1 MASKADC
8 MESESS
14 SSSSEV
20 WTMATSSAV
29 SPDQYSLHDATSLM
43 FKADEQN
50 TSSVSVDFENAT
62 FDSRNWEK
70 VSEHQQYSRTSA
82 SEQVITKMSCNS
94 EGTVNEKVEFQE
106 QEIDHGC
113 EKNVTGIIEQ
123 NLKTKRQEAREWSF
137 STRVETQTVLKSSH
151 VVLAKNVKNFATS
164 KFEGHAKSE
173 NVFAS
178 GFDKRSSIEVLKS
191 DSKSLNSLE
200 SSSINAAIKSTETNT
215 HLKVG
220 SSLSDLKGIS
230 EYIST
235 DDSTPLSNQ
244 VVTATEQTL
253 RSLADVKL
261 KNSFELETET
271 QFYESIGS
279 ESRGGAYPVSVAE
292 NVRRVSDEIKEN
304 EPLSETDNSE
314 ITRSKSKVVH
324 SFGISSTDVS
334 SFLRNVDVN
343 KIGVQSEESDSNQ
356 ESNPH
361 STETANSSRNVN
373 FEVPFTTEPVKS
385 DMQHTTN
392 VRKSSS
398 TVTSTKVISKTTEK
412 FTKRRSNPG
421 AIFAWEDAGK
431 VNETENEIQVSIN
444 LERSHIEPKA
454 EQNSSFM
461 SVPELPKSRASTAKS
476 SGFHEE
482 FSIGTEFETEM
493 EKLNTLPENEVLSKS
508 FYQKHILFDNI
519 YPRPVEGT
527 IVTCQKEAHKTKFSE
542 MKTSKSN
549 LPFTAKVQDLPGLK
563 IEVTKH
569 DGSTRK
575 AGELH
580 FSTSPM
586 SDSNTQD
593 ASKSNVNLLE
603 LETSKLDW
611 QKILVKEM
619 HVPDLHSVFSSV
631 NTGKHLQ
638 VAKAHVC
645 IKLGN
650 EMLANVTDIQDPK
663 LQELITVTED
673 AKSSGTMKTAIQL
686 EMEVSGDEK
695 EHLVPDALLSTNI
708 TVPYSKVS
716 KIQRCE
722 RVPTQDCER
731 LKSVKIMNDPEL
743 ESGIDDFDSV
753 LAFSNSINTAIKN
766 PDVTC
771 RNVDN
776 HLLSCTKLLPG
787 FKSQKIGFAQP
798 KLKELKIKEPRSL
811 IALEIDEVQTC
822 LSGET
827 EVRENVKVASQI
839 NNCVQKMPLD
849 MWTCTGSSESSC
861 SAIECTMFSRPFL
874 PRELSCCTVRNSSNC
889 RYNTT
894 YYHKIDQTFSETFEV
909 FEISFVPKS
918 EFIVL
923 EESISFLPQ
932 SDERQNSTQGSF
944 STNIKSAMQV
954 LTPNIQESSAKF
966 SKVQPCFPMPIQE
979 NLGEPSLKDLNWAY
993 IEPINKK
1000 LSSEEL
1006 SSMICENRGIVS
1018 SDSAVEESGDPESEK
1033 KRLSRLHD
1041 YRTGTS
1047 HFGPMHEKDGNL
1059 NMVPVAEVKCG
1070 KLDFSSKVSS
1080 ESPSKIIH
1088 ADASDQTSR
1097 CLTVLYPT
1105 NHKPSLPQEMSD
1117 YSIENPASSGTN
1129 AICDQVVDF
1138 INLESVESC
1147 EDYVEFEFEP
1157 IVLVENM
1164 QLPDRAERLPSTKH
1178 LRSMNFGVASELKFH
1193 VPTEESSK
1201 TGCYD
1206 PIPNPNFHIQLPKD
1220 QRPKDLEK
1228 PGAEAGITGMKSAA
1242 DPAAAW
1248 LSVKKE
1254 ETCLA
1259 PESGSLYTTCSK
1271 MLPNFTRY
1279 RTGFCE
1285 SVPHVEKFVNL
1296 SSMPAVEIVVEAVR
1310 FRNEAYVLSCL
1321 ESPLQIKENR
1331 QGSQQLQIP
1340 EQCPT
1345 SGVQCALSFEPSL
1358 PQNMGSFN
1366 CIKANYEIINRVIFR
1381 RSELLNPEPA
1391 EYPENIEPVMPEL
1404 IILEENFPSISE
1416 TNPNCLESVNL
1427 GVNCAQTTK
1436 LRASTMLVENSD
1448 KKAPNLI
1455 ANDAEFKMPQGRD
1468 HTRLSFIE
1476 SISRSEPTVPKRL
1489 TRCCATKLNPKR
1501 GEDIPGIHR
1510 CSRSLDFNEGFEC
1523 CEKFIDNISELVTL
1537 EESVTGSPRASEIV
1551 STSVE
1556 SKNCQGK
1563 IIAQEIKS
1571 PRFDCSCNAPVPGQ
1585 PDLSQVAK
1593 SLSVSSF
1600 DYLEV
1605 EAISNLECEKSE
1617 FASNSDPLC
1626 SANAVNRRI
1635 SGESSEK
1642 FNNSFFLSPEIGAP
1656 LTKISRTNRCHYADN
1671 NIPQLPKSL
1680 RNSEIEI
1687 ARASEQSCSL
1697 NEGIGQF
1704 EISNSTE
1711 SENEQLLQNI
1721 PVKTKS
1727 TDFLISVPKF
1737 VPGSKFFRT
1746 NEANVKKNIS
1756 VTSPPDLITN
1766 ETIEPNLPV
1775 LSDEAYQRNDLEIIT
1790 PSVSSS
1796 NLICTSCTYFESVAS
1811 TKPDFPSKL
1820 FDSSVRRATALFSEK
1835 EFYSCLKIN
1844 AKDLE
1849 NVDSC
1854 LENEFGSNACENER
1868 SILFTSF
1875 ESARSTAMKA
1885 TDTIEVKEIFGPR
1898 LDSIL
1903 TSELPERFSEAIKSA
1918 VKLCETLVEAAVMND
1933 VLVENTYQNDFDDI
1947 ETQCCASIAG
1957 SQICEVLYD
1966 DVTNN
1971 TILSPSFEVPSTKI
1985 FNSAFSRHSVPD
1997 NSKYTKLT
2005 EIADV
2010 TLERLIPELE
2020 KDCVPVVPTSFRG
2033 ICFSKKS
2040 SPISSELTA
2049 VLIDEPSLPVAFIS
2063 SQRPSFIGY
2072 VSKIDSI
2079 GLTSVISNDLI
2090 NMIASRENVT
2100 QELDQF
2106 VLEGSLHHEPCLA
2119 ISSVSHEHI
2128 CDPLILVKEIESP
2141 SLHVVVQISP
2151 DSVDKYSV
2159 VVCKADV
2166 NFSLAEFEKVSN
2178 VPITGGDCCSEVKV
2192 CLCFEVSVINPS
2204 LCISEQASQQVKPEQ
2219 EIIIV
2224 TKMEPRVPCS
2234 TAGKAVRVKVDRKF
2248 KQTKRFD
2255 GQCSSVGVCQKR
2267 GEMTFCDIE
2276 TSLPLMESISTD
2288 KLDEDVKSVN
2298 ITGVKLS
2305 QILKTFH
2312 ICNCVV
2318 LPTVSNQSQATLPFS
2333 YEKETTLNLGD
2344 PAELAEA
2351 ISEMEIGIAS
2361 QDTFNTADNWMIS
2374 KEIKMATLPEIFSS
2388 NNGPGHQ
2395 LLQCTECHVPHML
2408 KSKILPNYA
2417 FESTEQEGQNEK
2429 ILKVSKRDTALTDE
2443 SRECV
2448 AKSGNIFASVSN
2460 PRSSNVASLNF
2471 ANQRH
2476 TCLLESSISLEKCQ
2490 DNAIVP
2496 LDGNDSCVIGAKLE
2510 RPITLVQSFEENK
2523 IRCDGAM
2530 ASVSCKTSDVQIPS
2544 KIRSYRIFDPKICSN
2559 EKVSMI
2565 TAHDAD
2571 PNFVTAIDCSDQN
2584 KNSVKVS
2591 CANLQKS
2598 NQSSSATVQSL
2609 VISEDNKI
2617 AKLHKFCYDNSE
2629 RHPEI
2634 SKCFF
2639 SNSVPK
2645 TYQATGMN
2653 AHVLEIA
2660 DKFASGASVSSATA
2674 VRNGFEAQRENITDQ
2689 LLTSCLLSAGNSPRS
2704 HGITSMKRA
2713 NEAQNRSLNSAI
2725 SLEEQV
2731 DIENCGI
2738 VETEHQLVHAT
2749 SNLSKVQNK
2758 IDGTD
2763 LRHQDDS
2770 QISSVSQKIRL
2781 NPSMIKTTR
2790 HISTEPPALC
2800 QSTYSFKST
2809 PILKQLQYTFEKAN
2823 IDQSPSS
2830 INLVSSNSL
2839 VDSLPFSSSSP
2850 NSYCN
2855 LTDIIVPPFHPHF
2868 NSQNL
2873 ALASTVNSTTYNAI
2887 KTVSSNLETQEEIEN
2902 DENPIYIDLH
2912 SSEFGDD
2919 VTIKTKV
2926 MLTYSNSFEL
2936 IVIRKPA
2943 LTNYF
2948 NDVLV
2953 VFPETEST
2961 SSFEKTKPLL
2971 IPIESVQNLQ
2981 TVPSETTFVAELHN
2995 VLLSKTETGLIETKI
3010 KVKEI
3015 DLPRPLNSLLMSS
3028 NNNLMLSYSKPEIS
3042 DSSCEPLQKVIVFS
3056 DQRSNLNPVDA
3067 EFKSCFITRELII
3080 DSQENL
3086 KPGGF
3091 VQSINQQPH
3100 ILRKKHEF
3108 LVGWSGDKIA
3118 MQEKR
3123 QCKKIEFRIESVQI
3137 VGGVDFEQKTETIVI
3152 LPNESYSAAKLTE
3165 PEKEFDLGRNEPQID
3180 VTLRS
3185 ERKNLNYSKTMTEDS
3200 IVVTEREPC
3209 LKVKNSSEP
3218 EKITYD
3224 SSSEPQPIFRI
3235 DEYSETEDNVSNP
3248 RIFLNCAWSVMPDN
3262 FLDDGESPSNLLIP
3276 NTVSSK
3282 SGPEFDSIHTICD
3295 SGFVSLNSNVSD
3307 VISLHRDVCQ
3317 GTLEVSSDNKTESGK
3332 NFDNCDDKN
3341 DEINNL
3347 QISNNQANTQ
3357 ISNLETK
3364 CSKSDEIRT
3373 SFFSNQTKQ
3382 QRSNFE
3388 TENMLAVQGSRRNV
3402 STGISFG
3409 INSTSEFQNSDRSGK
3424 QFEPNTQT
3432 NPHFQMAG
3440 SAFTSVPS
3448 YYQSI
3453 CEPEFSKWQSNRKY
3467 KSEPLLPRDD
3477 SDSESGEEGKYV
3489 ETASVSSGQLSSF
3502 LEFASI
3508 DFREQVTTDITEP
3521 VSVSATDEVQRKDS
3535 DFNMRGSGNRD
3546 KFEKDGEIIVEIIKR
3561 QKSSEEQSSPLTESM
3576 PNQERII
3583 VQARSNEMDNNRKLH
3598 QCEVHQKEKSAV
3610 LEQISGSLLD
3620 TAKVKMTDFSD
3631 AENSECTETRIISLE
3646 IEVPVA
3652 SKSKIPG
3659 EPNNF
3664 TPCTAK
3670 KSDSDLV
3677 FKCRTE
3683 FLTSLQEIE
3692 FNAVLTLDAGEKAEV
3707 IEIIPIEIENP
3718 MQNVSQEWE
3727 HELLNLE
3734 SEPQTPNV
3742 QRLLDQTV
3750 DSLTTEFASDCSVNK
3765 SDACE
3770 IESDSPV
3777 EMSVVIANE
3786 VQRLGYEVA
3795 TGSFAVE
3802 MLNSRS
3808 ERSLLEINSATV
3820 DNLTDKY
3827 DDVSTGTAV
3836 TTEAPQSRAVSESET
3851 HRKDTVEQKQKVE
3864 KQAESVLMKNS
3875 ENHLYASEEHELIK
3889 LGKVDTEFSPKEPSF
3904 TDFDACSSDYSN
3916 HFVCSNVVDI
3926 SSSSVQSSQSEFDQ
3940 KSVESTVETT
3950 VQGASKDTEDKDHQG
3965 LTQPSLACREPRDGS
3980 SKVEPDGSSNSS
3992 SQLSSFVDLHSIDFN
4007 DAQNSGN
4014 ISLNFDADHHENNKL
4029 PQECSAETMPVDESR
4044 LKTDTVSADEQELAV
4059 KIPDVEVNPALPDVE
4074 VNSEQAKS
4082 QGGNLIK
4089 LSQNIALSIKVAEV
4103 TSAIASEVPNTSEK
4117 LEELDVNRKSIIE
4130 TFDDRIISMAIVQPN
4145 EPNCVKQ
4152 LKTASIR
4159 GPCEITMTKGKRT
4172 EFSQVDRMR
4181 TALTSVTVTKADE
4194 HLIYEVALQSVEQME
4209 TVDQKNITVN
4219 ETAISK
4225 DFVTSES
4232 AEEQETSMMNVSEST
4247 PCESVPD
4254 SYNSSSY
4261 KPRRN
4266 SSIVEDEEHKNLPE
4280 PLPRAHEE
4288 SSSSASMEPD
4298 ASSFSSTPL
4307 GSFVNILSI
4316 DFRDEQKSTN
4326 DRLNLGD
4333 DSPKNEN
4340 VPTEWKEEATPIVES
4355 RLKSKSLLLKDNE
4368 ETRLTSEIEDQES
4381 VSNKFD
4387 FPDDEKNIATARLQ
4401 REKNLLFT
4409 QHMSMRSKETT
4420 VVAPTSEEP
4429 AQLCG
4434 KNEESSIKSEPVME
4448 NFEDTIIS
4456 MDIDQPNAPN
4466 LVEQMKCG
4474 SLRDPCEI
4482 KITNCRKFYQ
4492 VCKLGTNL
4500 TSISIEVTDAHEHCF
4515 LGGALLFAELTEI
4528 VDAKKIVENEE
4539 GTSQS
4544 GNDLKK
4550 HESVEFQTS
4559 VNVESCRTTK
4569 HTKSSSQN
4577 IIPSNTRKYV
4587 ELEKLHENKEAL
4599 TQNRDKSEFD
4609 IYSMKFQVGDL
4620 EKEKTDSIS
4629 EDQSSEQGIAA
4640 DLVSE
4645 KPAEQSEGQISDARR
4660 NIVGIDD
4667 LVKSSVTTTT
4677 FVASLRESIS
4687 STEGYVS
4694 NLNTPENSTC
4704 SSKTCAINLQV
4715 TKEAE
4720 PVETPKITSFL
4731 NVAGIEEETKSSA
4744 GFAEDKPKNLKSNAE
4759 RKDIVIDY
4767 QSGISKLDS
4776 DMLSNTTAKA
4786 PPRSEFNLTAEV
4798 NPDDA
4803 ETSTTKS
4810 ETSIILVQSESVK
4823 KSPDFHL
4830 DDDLKLFEIEMTS
4843 DGAILQPEKDSRKEV
4858 NPTLLLSD
4866 EKSGTEKSK
4875 VEMTVDSARA
4885 ESFNCTQKDTRK
4897 NVETNESESHIP
4909 FTLESNDKSNRSP
4922 TSFSDIVSDRIGKE
4936 LDLESN
4942 RSIDAKNVQSSE
4954 ERALMSKMQSTVNAR
4969 SNEYSKHQ
4977 VKTLSLTTWKMK
4989 EADANETSEIKSSQ
5003 NRLVMLQSELS
5014 CDNEEDWSSADFD
5027 EDEPSAKKPND
5038 LIEITVPD
5046 EYEVSDRDSSKER
5059 NVTKV
5064 SSTIETISTCKTNSS
5079 EAKKDKQ
5086 KSVISAFQIDSKK
5099 YLRPKD
5105 EQEPFESE
5113 NFSDVTMKKERT
5125 CTERRSTACLTAG
5138 KRSQTKTCNQGIK
5151 IDSAQSENFDWA
5163 DKDGRTGQ
5171 VREAESIPVY
5181 SESANPEND
5190 GSEKLVSLEEE
5201 NKKSVDFDE
5210 DEPSARKPNDL
5221 IKNTV
5226 SDCETEVSDRDS
5238 SKQRNVTKVPT
5249 RTETI
5254 STEKRNSSTAKKDKH
5269 KSVISALQVDSVKDL
5284 RLQDEQEPF
5293 ESENS
5298 SDVTMKKER
5307 NCTERRST
5315 ACLTARKRSQTKT
5328 SNQDMKSNST
5338 QSENF
5343 DWADKE
5349 GWTREVRESESI
5361 LVYSDSDNTEND
5373 ISEKFVSIEEK
5384 NKTAADFD
5392 ENEPSARKPND
5403 LIKNTVS
5410 DDESEVSDRDSSKQQ
5425 NVTKVP
5431 TRTETIST
5439 EKRNS
5444 SKAKKDKPKSVISAL
5459 QIDSKKDL
5467 RVKDALEPFESEN
5480 SSDVTMKKERNC
5492 TERRSKACLTAGKR
5506 SQTKTC
5512 NQGIKIDSAQS
5523 ENFDWADK
5531 DGRTG
5536 QVREAESIPVYSESA
5551 NPEND
5556 GSEKLVSLEEENKK
5570 SVDFDEDEPSA
5581 RKPNDLIK
5589 NTVSD
5594 CETEVSDRD
5603 SSKQRNVTKVPTRTE
5618 TISTEKRNSSTAKKD
5633 KHKSVISALQVDSV
5647 KDLRLQDEQEPFES
5661 ENSSDVTMKKERNCT
5676 ERRSTAC
5683 LTARKRSQ
5691 TKTSN
5696 QDMKSNSTQSENFDW
5711 ADKEGWTREV
5721 RESESILVYS
5731 DSDNTENDI
5740 SEKFVSIEEKN
5751 KTAADFDENEPS
5763 ARKPN
5768 DLIKNTVSDDESEV
5782 SDRDSSKQQNVTK
5795 VPTRTETISTE
5806 KRNSSKAKKDKPK
5819 SVISALQIDS
5829 KKDLRV
5835 KDALEPFESEN
5846 SSDVTMKKERN
5857 CTERRSK
5864 ACLTASKSSQTKSS
5878 NQGMK
5883 SDSAQSENFD
5893 WADKDGQT
5901 GEVRKPDSIPVY
5913 TESANPENDDSFAD
5927 VVIESF
5933 GKKSDWDAKQKTEN
5947 TNVTSSDER
5956 SSVSNK
5962 QLSLNLSCRES
5973 QCYDDHL
5980 ITEVE
5985 GEIPAINLLA
5995 AESVDLCSTVKTT
6008 AEWEPV
6014 KRKGITSDELSQQRT
6029 ENDYI
6034 CENQVSVEQNMKKAS
6049 KYFDIK
6055 NQSGNTH
6062 LTLLQPEQTNS
6073 CVEPENSRMEVN
6085 VTKETV
6091 EGKIE
6096 STKGTKGKK
6105 RKISDIIEKQSV
6117 TDIDASSLNRV
6128 SVAVTK
6134 TRKKQRNKTEG
6145 LISVSC
6151 GLEGFVDSE
6160 AKRNRSERQSIT
6172 GILDG
6177 SIEKS
6182 VSAEMSRNEE
6192 FILQQVVIISLEIE
6206 VPTYPLCE
6214 EPLKTTLRC
6223 TGKAS
6228 KCQSQELPLKTITAL
6243 NKPVERFVISL
6254 GDSVQCCR
6262 VLTQIYPEEEFFEI
6276 EGKMNSVHR
6285 KTECSEEKLVKSG
6298 KQPAVKTS
6306 CSENELK
6313 DKNYPTT
6320 LPIDAGI
6327 ELVLKI
6333 PKTSVDS
6340 SKETVLMDQIDSVK
6354 SKSECQK
6361 MDKQQTP
6368 FEFSHQKCAADGE
6381 LQTPTEEFYRLREFN
6396 QDGNS
6401 LNMRFPHVPISSSS
6415 LVEPVTSERQKS
6427 EMPDSPRS
6435 LSVQMDGNSSN
6446 SLVDGFAELNKITQ
6460 TSFPSITTSSS
6471 QDSFNLSDYKLNF
6484 SLLST
6489 DMDHQNPAMNSFSS
6503 NDCAD
6508 NFEMNSSP
6516 FESLRPNEQFTS
6528 ILPNFQSSPMKNPK
6542 IEVRIE
6548 SKKHL
6553 DEKDR
6558 FDERTGEIVVM
6569 ETWLKSGV
6577 ILSPPMKPIWNAEN
6591 SNQLGHS
6598 VLACT
6603 HQTETI
6609 KFESANFLP
6618 DDNSFHKSV
6627 KICEDYVDISED
6639 PGSENLEDRES
6650 MPYPGSST
6658 ESSDRNSIV
6667 TALKRLELRRQES
6680 RASYSRRRSLK
6691 WQFTTDELSN
6701 VIQRDRTSEGNNLDA
6716 NKNSNGESGYTSENE
6731 IAIGLLR
6738 LNPARY
6744 TNEREQRINQD
6755 DFFMDDELYENRGID
6770 INRIRQKRNDIHPL
6784 VANLVLEKE
6793 ADAGIISIEQSSE
6806 RSNTRC
6812 RVLISCFRKL
6822 WKLLL
6827 ILFLILLLIYLFSE
6841 DCFVS
6846 FSCIK
6851 SDTFFHL
6858 DHSNEKPT

>member
-1 MASKADC
+1 MLKSFSGQFFRFSHSFDTFPTFCLLVFILNLKVDVFFLLLTLICVQESEIRAESSTIEKEEKLYSQTSCHSSTHHPLPAPSLDHLNMASKADC
-8 MESESS
+8 VESESS

-29 SPDQYSLHDATSLM
+29 SQDQDSLHDATSLM

-50 TSSVSVDFENAT
+50 TSSVSVEFENAT

-151 VVLAKNVKNFATS
+151 VLAKNVKNFATF

-173 NVFAS
+173 NVFVS

-230 EYIST
+230 EYISI
-235 DDSTPLSNQ
+235 DDSTPISNQ
-244 VVTATEQTL
+244 VVTATLIRVDPEQTL

-361 STETANSSRNVN
+361 SSETANSSKNVN

-385 DMQHTTN
+385 DMQQTTN
-392 VRKSSS
+392 VRKSSP
-398 TVTSTKVISKTTEK
+398 TVTSTKVLSKTTEK

-421 AIFAWEDAGK
+421 AIFAWEDTGK
-431 VNETENEIQVSIN
+431 VNETANEIQVSIN
-444 LERSHIEPKA
+444 LEKSHIEPKA

-482 FSIGTEFETEM
+482 FYIGTEFETEI

-569 DGSTRK
+569 DGTTRK

-603 LETSKLDW
+603 LETSKMDW
-611 QKILVKEM
+611 RKILVKEI

-663 LQELITVTED
+663 LQESITVTED

-743 ESGIDDFDSV
+743 ESGIDEFDSV
-753 LAFSNSINTAIKN
+753 LAFANSINTAIKN

-822 LSGET
+822 FSGET

-849 MWTCTGSSESSC
+849 TGSSESSC
-861 SAIECTMFSRPFL
+861 SAIECTIFSRPFL

-894 YYHKIDQTFSETFEV
+894 YYHKIDQTFSETFEI
-909 FEISFVPKS
+909 FEVSFVPKS

-932 SDERQNSTQGSF
+932 CDERQNSSQGSF
-944 STNIKSAMQV
+944 STNIKSAVQI
-954 LTPNIQESSAKF
+954 LTPNIQESSVKF
-966 SKVQPCFPMPIQE
+966 SKVQPCFPVPIEE

-993 IEPINKK
+993 IEPINKI

-1006 SSMICENRGIVS
+1006 SSMICEHRAIVS
-1018 SDSAVEESGDPESEK
+1018 SDSAVVESGDPESEK

-1070 KLDFSSKVSS
+1070 KLDFSSNVSS

-1097 CLTVLYPT
+1097 CLTVFYPP

-1117 YSIENPASSGTN
+1117 YSIKNPASSGTN
-1129 AICDQVVDF
+1129 ANCEQEVDF

-1157 IVLVENM
+1157 IVLVENL
-1164 QLPDRAERLPSTKH
+1164 QLPDRAETLPSTKQ
-1178 LRSMNFGVASELKFH
+1178 LRSMDFGLASELKFH
-1193 VPTEESSK
+1193 VPTEELSK

-1206 PIPNPNFHIQLPKD
+1206 PIPNPNFQIQLPKD

-1228 PGAEAGITGMKSAA
+1228 PGAEAGNTGMKSAA

-1254 ETCLA
+1254 ESCLS
-1259 PESGSLYTTCSK
+1259 PESGNLYTTCSK
-1271 MLPNFTRY
+1271 MLPNVTRY
-1279 RTGFCE
+1279 RTGICE
-1285 SVPHVEKFVNL
+1285 SVPDVEKLVNL
-1296 SSMPAVEIVVEAVR
+1296 SSMPSVEIVVEAVR
-1310 FRNEAYVLSCL
+1310 FRNEAYLLSCL
-1321 ESPLQIKENR
+1321 ESPLQIKESR
-1331 QGSQQLQIP
+1331 QGSQQMQIP

-1366 CIKANYEIINRVIFR
+1366 CIKANYEVNNRVIFR

-1391 EYPENIEPVMPEL
+1391 ECPENIEPVMPEL

-1468 HTRLSFIE
+1468 HTRLNFIE
-1476 SISRSEPTVPKRL
+1476 SISRSEPTIPKRL

-1510 CSRSLDFNEGFEC
+1510 CSRSLANIEGFEC
-1523 CEKFIDNISELVTL
+1523 CEKSIDNISELVTL
-1537 EESVTGSPRASEIV
+1537 EESVTGSPRASEVV

-1593 SLSVSSF
+1593 SISVSSF

-1605 EAISNLECEKSE
+1605 GAISNLECEKSE

-1626 SANAVNRRI
+1626 SANAVNSRI

-1642 FNNSFFLSPEIGAP
+1642 LNNSFFLSPEIGAP
-1656 LTKISRTNRCHYADN
+1656 LTKISRANRCHYADN
-1671 NIPQLPKSL
+1671 NIPQQPKSL

-1737 VPGSKFFRT
+1737 LPGSKFFRT

-1811 TKPDFPSKL
+1811 TTPDFPSKL

-1957 SQICEVLYD
+1957 SQICEVIYD

-2100 QELDQF
+2100 QKLDQF

-2178 VPITGGDCCSEVKV
+2178 VPITCGDCCSEVKV

-2255 GQCSSVGVCQKR
+2255 GQSSSVGVCQKR

-2476 TCLLESSISLEKCQ
+2476 TCLLESSIRLEKCQ

-2609 VISEDNKI
+2609 IISEDNET
-2617 AKLHKFCYDNSE
+2617 AKLHKVCYDNSE

-2634 SKCFF
+2634 SKCCF

-2660 DKFASGASVSSATA
+2660 DKFAPGASVSSATA
-2674 VRNGFEAQRENITDQ
+2674 VKNGFEAQRENITDQ
-2689 LLTSCLLSAGNSPRS
+2689 FLTSCLLSSGNSPRA
-2704 HGITSMKRA
+2704 HGITSLKTA
-2713 NEAQNRSLNSAI
+2713 DEAQNRSLNSAI

-2738 VETEHQLVHAT
+2738 VLTEHQLVHAT
-2749 SNLSKVQNK
+2749 SNLSKDQNK

-2790 HISTEPPALC
+2790 HISTEPPALR

-2839 VDSLPFSSSSP
+2839 VDLLPFSSSSP

-2855 LTDIIVPPFHPHF
+2855 LTDIIVPPFHSHF

-2902 DENPIYIDLH
+2902 DENPIYIELH
-2912 SSEFGDD
+2912 SSEFRDD
-2919 VTIKTKV
+2919 VTIKRKV

-2936 IVIRKPA
+2936 IIIRKPA

-2961 SSFEKTKPLL
+2961 SSFEKTKPLF

-3028 NNNLMLSYSKPEIS
+3028 QNNLMLSYSKPEMS
-3042 DSSCEPLQKVIVFS
+3042 DRFCESLQKVTVFS
-3056 DQRSNLNPVDA
+3056 DQRSNLNPADG
-3067 EFKSCFITRELII
+3067 EFKSCFIARELII
-3080 DSQENL
+3080 DSQENF
-3086 KPGGF
+3086 KPDGF

-3100 ILRKKHEF
+3100 ILRKKHGF
-3108 LVGWSGDKIA
+3108 LVGWSGDQIA

-3123 QCKKIEFRIESVQI
+3123 QCKKMEFRTESVQI

-3185 ERKNLNYSKTMTEDS
+3185 EIKNLNYTKTMTEDS

-3209 LKVKNSSEP
+3209 LKVQNSSEP
-3218 EKITYD
+3218 QKITYD

-3235 DEYSETEDNVSNP
+3235 DEYSETENNVSNP

-3262 FLDDGESPSNLLIP
+3262 FLDDGESPSNLMIP

-3409 INSTSEFQNSDRSGK
+3409 INSTSEFQNSDRSDK

-3453 CEPEFSKWQSNRKY
+3453 CEPEFSKWKSNRKY

-3477 SDSESGEEGKYV
+3477 SDSESGEKGKNV

-3546 KFEKDGEIIVEIIKR
+3546 TFEKDGEKIVEIIKR
-3561 QKSSEEQSSPLTESM
+3561 QESSEEQPRPLTESM

-3598 QCEVHQKEKSAV
+3598 QCEVHQNEKSAV
-3610 LEQISGSLLD
+3610 LEQTSGSLLD

-3652 SKSKIPG
+3652 SKFKIPG

-3664 TPCTAK
+3664 TPCIAK

-3683 FLTSLQEIE
+3683 FLTSLPEIE

-3727 HELLNLE
+3727 HELLRLE

-3742 QRLLDQTV
+3742 QRVLDQTV

-3795 TGSFAVE
+3795 TGSFAVK

-3808 ERSLLEINSATV
+3808 KRSLLEINSATV

-3864 KQAESVLMKNS
+3864 KRAESVLMKNS

-3889 LGKVDTEFSPKEPSF
+3889 LGKVDTEFSPKEPNF
-3904 TDFDACSSDYSN
+3904 TDFDACSLNYSN
-3916 HFVCSNVVDI
+3916 HFVCAKVVDI

-3950 VQGASKDTEDKDHQG
+3950 VQGASKDTEDKDYQG
-3965 LTQPSLACREPRDGS
+3965 LTQPSLACRESRDGS

-4007 DAQNSGN
+4007 DAQNSRN

-4029 PQECSAETMPVDESR
+4029 PQECSDETMPVDESR

-4074 VNSEQAKS
+4074 VNSEQAKG
-4082 QGGNLIK
+4082 QGCNLIK

-4194 HLIYEVALQSVEQME
+4194 HLIYEEALQFVEQME
-4209 TVDQKNITVN
+4209 TVGQKNITVN

-4225 DFVTSES
+4225 DFVTPES
-4232 AEEQETSMMNVSEST
+4232 VEEQETSMMNVSEST

-4387 FPDDEKNIATARLQ
+4387 LPDDEKNIATARLQ

-4420 VVAPTSEEP
+4420 VVASTSEEP
-4429 AQLCG
+4429 AQLCD
-4434 KNEESSIKSEPVME
+4434 KNEESSIKSETVME

-4456 MDIDQPNAPN
+4456 MDIDQLNAPN

-4482 KITNCRKFYQ
+4482 KITNCRNFYQ

-4515 LGGALLFAELTEI
+4515 SGGALLFAELTEI

-4577 IIPSNTRKYV
+4577 IIPSNTRKFV

-4629 EDQSSEQGIAA
+4629 EDQSSEQVIAA
-4640 DLVSE
+4640 DLINE
-4645 KPAEQSEGQISDARR
+4645 KPAEQSEGQIIDARR
-4660 NIVGIDD
+4660 NIAGIDD

-4731 NVAGIEEETKSSA
+4731 DVAGIEEETKSSA

-4776 DMLSNTTAKA
+4776 DMLSKTTAKA
-4786 PPRSEFNLTAEV
+4786 SSRSEFNLTAEV

-4803 ETSTTKS
+4803 ETST
-4810 ETSIILVQSESVK
+4810 TSIILVQSESVK

-4830 DDDLKLFEIEMTS
+4830 DDNPKLFEIEVTS
-4843 DGAILQPEKDSRKEV
+4843 DGAILEPEKDSRKEL
-4858 NPTLLLSD
+4858 NPTLLSSD

-4875 VEMTVDSARA
+4875 VKMTVDSAHA
-4885 ESFNCTQKDTRK
+4885 ENFNCTQKDTRK
-4897 NVETNESESHIP
+4897 NVEINESESHIP
-4909 FTLESNDKSNRSP
+4909 FTLESDDKSNRSP

-4942 RSIDAKNVQSSE
+4942 RSIDAKNIQSSE

-4977 VKTLSLTTWKMK
+4977 IKTLSLTTWKMK

-5014 CDNEEDWSSADFD
+5014 CDNEEDWSSADFH

-5038 LIEITVPD
+5038 LIKITVPD
-5046 EYEVSDRDSSKER
+5046 ESEVSDRDSSKER
-5059 NVTKV
+5059 SVTKV
-5064 SSTIETISTCKTNSS
+5064 ASTIETISTCKTNSS

-5099 YLRPKD
+5099 NLKLKD

-5151 IDSAQSENFDWA
+5151 IDSVQSENFDWA

-5171 VREAESIPVY
+5171 VRESESIPVY

-5190 GSEKLVSLEEE
+5190 DSEKFVSLEQEK
-5201 NKKSVDFDE
+5201 KKSDE

-5254 STEKRNSSTAKKDKH
+5254 STEKRNSSKAKKDKH
-5269 KSVISALQVDSVKDL
+5269 KSIISALQMNSVKDL
-5284 RLQDEQEPF
+5284 RLQDEHELF

-5315 ACLTARKRSQTKT
+5315 ACLTRGKTSLTKT

-5343 DWADKE
+5343 DWADKD
-5349 GWTREVRESESI
+5349 GWTREVRKSESI
-5361 LVYSDSDNTEND
+5361 LVYSESDNTEND
-5373 ISEKFVSIEEK
+5373 VSEKIVSIEEE
-5384 NKTAADFD
+5384 NKTSADFD
-5392 ENEPSARKPND
+5392 ENEPSARKPNE

-5439 EKRNS
+5439 EKRFS
-5444 SKAKKDKPKSVISAL
+5444 SKAKKDMPKSVISAL

-5467 RVKDALEPFESEN
+5467 RLKDALEPFESES

-5492 TERRSKACLTAGKR
+5492 TERRSKACFTAG
-5506 SQTKTC
+5506 
-5512 NQGIKIDSAQS
+5512 
-5523 ENFDWADK
+5523 
-5531 DGRTG
+5531 
-5536 QVREAESIPVYSESA
+5536 
-5551 NPEND
+5551 
-5556 GSEKLVSLEEENKK
+5556 
-5570 SVDFDEDEPSA
+5570 
-5581 RKPNDLIK
+5581 
-5589 NTVSD
+5589 
-5594 CETEVSDRD
+5594 
-5603 SSKQRNVTKVPTRTE
+5603 
-5618 TISTEKRNSSTAKKD
+5618 
-5633 KHKSVISALQVDSV
+5633 
-5647 KDLRLQDEQEPFES
+5647 
-5661 ENSSDVTMKKERNCT
+5661 
-5676 ERRSTAC
+5676 
-5683 LTARKRSQ
+5683 
-5691 TKTSN
+5691 
-5696 QDMKSNSTQSENFDW
+5696 
-5711 ADKEGWTREV
+5711 
-5721 RESESILVYS
+5721 
-5731 DSDNTENDI
+5731 
-5740 SEKFVSIEEKN
+5740 
-5751 KTAADFDENEPS
+5751 
-5763 ARKPN
+5763 
-5768 DLIKNTVSDDESEV
+5768 
-5782 SDRDSSKQQNVTK
+5782 
-5795 VPTRTETISTE
+5795 
-5806 KRNSSKAKKDKPK
+5806 
-5819 SVISALQIDS
+5819 
-5829 KKDLRV
+5829 
-5835 KDALEPFESEN
+5835 
-5846 SSDVTMKKERN
+5846 
-5857 CTERRSK
+5857 
-5864 ACLTASKSSQTKSS
+5864 KSSQTKTS

-5883 SDSAQSENFD
+5883 SDSTQSENFD

-5901 GEVRKPDSIPVY
+5901 GEVRESDSIPVY
-5913 TESANPENDDSFAD
+5913 TESGNPENDDSFAD
-5927 VVIESF
+5927 VVIKSF
-5933 GKKSDWDAKQKTEN
+5933 GKKSDWDAKQKTDN

-6008 AEWEPV
+6008 VEWEPV

-6029 ENDYI
+6029 ENEYI

-6049 KYFDIK
+6049 KYYGIK

-6105 RKISDIIEKQSV
+6105 RKISDIIEKQPV

-6243 NKPVERFVISL
+6243 NKPVERFDISL

-6650 MPYPGSST
+6650 MPYLGSST